1 MENITEE
8 HYFTAEGVE
17 ITERIKEGLTFLFKN
32 EKDANKKADEI
43 RSYKYRVYD
52 KSGNSAGFA
61 VPK

>member
-1 MENITEE
+1 MGNITEE
-8 HYFTAEGVE
+8 QYFTAEGIE

-32 EKDANKKADEI
+32 EKDADKKTDEI

-52 KSGNSAGFA
+52 KNGNSAGFA